1 MNRSSS
7 FIPHRR
13 GPSMKQNSKG
23 AVDFLRA
30 NDRLASLLPAIT
42 RINAL
47 QNACAA
53 ILPTMFPMCSVLNAE
68 GDHLVIAVPNAA
80 VASKL
85 KNQLPKLQDNL
96 LKRGWQVNSIRLK
109 VQVITPIEHV
119 DKVKQLTLSNG
130 AVSAFAELEKTLENS
145 PANSALKAA
154 LSAMVNR
161 HRANK

>member
-7 FIPHRR
+7 FIPHQRTT
-13 GPSMKQNSKG
+13 PTKQNSKG

-30 NDRLASLLPAIT
+30 NDRLASLLPTVT
-42 RINAL
+42 RINAI

-53 ILPTMFPMCSVLNAE
+53 LLPAMFPMCSVLHADNE
-68 GDHLVIAVPNAA
+68 QLVIAVPNAA

-109 VQVITPIEHV
+109 VQVITPIGKTERP
-119 DKVKQLTLSNG
+119 KQLSLPNQ
-130 AVSAFAELEKTLENS
+130 AISAFADLEKTLENS

-154 LSAMVNR
+154 LGAMIER
-161 HRANK
+161 HRANR